1 MVPIIEE
8 NNIAANFSDLIDK
21 ITIYYN
27 KSNILDF
34 LTPQSFTI
42 VEHSVH
48 ELEDRFR
55 SILRDFEQLQRQS
68 NKSSANI
75 DSVDETLSN
84 LLTNG
89 QEIQRDIHQRVEEI
103 GATAL
108 NAQNAIAAFGVLKER
123 TSEVEQMLAN
133 IKDISVR
140 TGILAIN
147 ASIEAAHAGNFGNGF
162 RIIANEVRALAT
174 QTGDFT
180 KQIEK
185 KMNDLQATVS
195 EINQSMSLFIE
206 LFSDFQSSFNNVLSN
221 FDKNSTMLNNA
232 GNSLRAITSSMRK
245 QDKSIKDGFTSL
257 QDIEIAIRNT
267 ETIINVIQASQSHL
281 NTLLQSGKSN
291 T

>member
-1 MVPIIEE
+1 MEE
-8 NNIAANFSDLIDK
+8 NDISANFSDLIDK

-34 LTPQSFTI
+34 LTPQSFAI
-42 VEHSVH
+42 VEQSVN
-48 ELEDRFR
+48 ELEERFR

-75 DSVDETLSN
+75 DSVDETLAE

-89 QEIQRDIHQRVEEI
+89 QVIQQDVHQRVDEI

-185 KMNDLQATVS
+185 KMNDLQASVS

>member
-1 MVPIIEE
+1 MVPSMEE

-89 QEIQRDIHQRVEEI
+89 KEIQRDIHQRVEEI

-123 TSEVEQMLAN
+123 TSEVEQMLA
-133 IKDISVR
+133 ISKIFR
-140 TGILAIN
+140 CGR
-147 ASIEAAHAGNFGNGF
+147 GF
-162 RIIANEVRALAT
+162 WL
-174 QTGDFT
+174 
-180 KQIEK
+180 
-185 KMNDLQATVS
+185 
-195 EINQSMSLFIE
+195 
-206 LFSDFQSSFNNVLSN
+206 
-221 FDKNSTMLNNA
+221 
-232 GNSLRAITSSMRK
+232 SMRRLK
-245 QDKSIKDGFTSL
+245 RRTQ
-257 QDIEIAIRNT
+257 EISAMG
-267 ETIINVIQASQSHL
+267 SG
-281 NTLLQSGKSN
+281 LLQMKCARLPPKPEILPN
-291 T
+291 R

>member
-1 MVPIIEE
+1 MEE

-89 QEIQRDIHQRVEEI
+89 KEIQRDIHQRVEEI

-185 KMNDLQATVS
+185 KMNDLQASVS

-245 QDKSIKDGFTSL
+245 QDKSIKDGFNSL

>member
-1 MVPIIEE
+1 MEE

-185 KMNDLQATVS
+185 KMNDLQASVS

-245 QDKSIKDGFTSL
+245 QDKSIKDGFNSL

>member
-1 MVPIIEE
+1 MEE

-185 KMNDLQATVS
+185 KMNDLQASVS

>member
-1 MVPIIEE
+1 MEE

-103 GATAL
+103 GATAS

-185 KMNDLQATVS
+185 KMNDLQASVS

-206 LFSDFQSSFNNVLSN
+206 LFSNFQSSFNNVLSN

>member
-1 MVPIIEE
+1 MEE

>member
-1 MVPIIEE
+1 MEE

-89 QEIQRDIHQRVEEI
+89 KEIQRDIHQRVEEI

-185 KMNDLQATVS
+185 KMNDLQASVS

-232 GNSLRAITSSMRK
+232 GNSLRAITSAMRK

>member
-1 MVPIIEE
+1 MEE

-89 QEIQRDIHQRVEEI
+89 KEIQRDIHQRVEEI

-185 KMNDLQATVS
+185 KMNDLQASVS